1 MLAIMLLLFSL
12 AALKVGRFLLVLL
25 IDGLATMIAAQYRW
39 RSLRI
44 SRELLATRPVP
55 GSATD
60 MAFGNPPRRMRRL
73 MAHHLRLSIAMTEHY
88 SLFPASSGRGYAIAD
103 ALTTNGV

>member
-1 MLAIMLLLFSL
+1 MLALTLLLCSL
-12 AALKVGRFLLVLL
+12 AALKVGRLLPILLV
-25 IDGLATMIAAQYRW
+25 DQLATMIAAQYRW

-44 SRELLATRPVP
+44 SRELLAARPVL

-60 MAFGNPPRRMRRL
+60 RAFGIPTRRQRRL
-73 MAHHLRLSIAMTEHY
+73 MARHLRLSIAMTEHY

-103 ALTTNGV
+103 ALMTNAA